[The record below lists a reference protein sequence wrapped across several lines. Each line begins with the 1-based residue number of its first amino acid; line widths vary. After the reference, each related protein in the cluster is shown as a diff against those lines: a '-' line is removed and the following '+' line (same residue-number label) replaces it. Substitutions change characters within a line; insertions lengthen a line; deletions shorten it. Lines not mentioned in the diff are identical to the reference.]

1 MSNGQQSLEEQFS
14 NLNNTADITNQF
26 DPQDISQN
34 KVMAVLAY
42 FGILV
47 LIPIFAAKESK
58 FARFHS
64 NQGLILLILGIALSI
79 ISSILST
86 ILFSISY
93 KLMWIMGIISF
104 AIWVIIAVFFVLG
117 VINAAK
123 GRAKELPLIG
133 HFKLLKV

>member
-1 MSNGQQSLEEQFS
+1 MSDNQESLQEKLSE
-14 NLNNTADITNQF
+14 LNNTADTTAQY
-26 DPQDISQN
+26 DEQDIQKN
-34 KVMAVLAY
+34 KVMAILAY

-64 NQGLILLILGIALSI
+64 NQGLILLVAEVLYYIVYTVLSGILLSI
-79 ISSILST
+79 SMKLFWLLSILSLLGFAFLVWF
-86 ILFSISY
+86 II
-93 KLMWIMGIISF
+93 GI
-104 AIWVIIAVFFVLG
+104 V
-117 VINAAK
+117 NAAG